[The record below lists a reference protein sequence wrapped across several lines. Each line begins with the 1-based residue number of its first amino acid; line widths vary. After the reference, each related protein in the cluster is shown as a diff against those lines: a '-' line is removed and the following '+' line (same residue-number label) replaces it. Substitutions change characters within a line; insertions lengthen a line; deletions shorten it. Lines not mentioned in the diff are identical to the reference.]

1 MDIRSRLLEL
11 DKEFAKST
19 AEMGLEGWVSYFDE
33 DGAMVPSQGEVI
45 KGKDAVRNAM
55 AQSFALNSYS
65 LKWEPEY
72 AEASEDGS
80 LGYTYGRY
88 VRTYLNK
95 EGNIIQGTGRY
106 TTIWKR
112 QSDNSY
118 KIILD
123 MGN

>member
-1 MDIRSRLLEL
+1 MDVRKRLMEL
-11 DKEFAKST
+11 DKEFAKAT
-19 AEMGLEGWVSYFDE
+19 AEKGLEGWVAYFDE

-45 KGKDAVRNAM
+45 RGKEAIKNSMSA
-55 AQSFALNSYS
+55 SFSLDSYS

-80 LGYTYGRY
+80 IGYTYGRY
-88 VRTYLNK
+88 VRTYINQA
-95 EGNIIQGTGRY
+95 GNIMQGTGRY

-112 QSDNSY
+112 QPDNSY